1 MNFENTDAH
10 VGEVRR
16 SPEALARAWN
26 MEVSK
31 ALLEPDAH
39 LMKLLSIVAANKQSD
54 NTALDAEIL
63 GSILQLTTRLGQLYR
78 EAAGISEELWRKS
91 NDY

>member
-1 MNFENTDAH
+1 
-10 VGEVRR
+10 
-16 SPEALARAWN
+16 